1 MLTDAKERLLD
12 DWRRRAE
19 SLAMEVIRDDQARLL
34 PHVPSSLVGRLAA
47 GVRGM
52 GLICTPFVPPLGSR
66 DERTLRIS
74 A

>member
-1 MLTDAKERLLD
+1 MTAAGETLLD

-19 SLAMEVIRDDQARLL
+19 SLALEVLGDDQARLL
-34 PHVPSSLVGRLAA
+34 PHVPRSLVGRVAT

-52 GLICTPFVPPLGSR
+52 GLVCIPLVPPLGSR

-74 A
+74 T

>member
-1 MLTDAKERLLD
+1 MLTDTQEEILA

-19 SLAMEVIRDDQARLL
+19 SLALEVLRDDQARLL
-34 PHVPSSLVGRLAA
+34 PHVPRSLVGRVAT

-52 GLICTPFVPPLGSR
+52 GLVCIPLVPPLGSR

-74 A
+74 T